1 MKTFDMLLL
10 VMLTDASKE
19 PYPGYCWLGTMIFKL
34 NGVQGLLTL
43 PF

>member
-19 PYPGYCWLGTMIFKL
+19 KAI
-34 NGVQGLLTL
+34 LLARHND
-43 PF
+43 F

>member
-19 PYPGYCWLGTMIFKL
+19 PYCWLGTMIFKL
-34 NGVQGLLTL
+34 NGVKVYLR
-43 PF
+43 